1 MADALSKFISGLQT
15 LDPANLNA
23 PANQAALQKFQSL
36 PSAEQRGVLNGLAGK
51 HGVTFEQLDALSP
64 ADKARVTENVKAGK
78 PTFDG
83 IERQPALAQSE
94 AKPAQ
99 SSAKPATFEQRWAD
113 ASEKHRQNP
122 PPPVDPDTAYAQRH
136 GAEAAR
142 VRNGYRSPERDA
154 QLARIASI
162 QSEAKATGK
171 TFSEVADAF
180 AAAGK

>member
-1 MADALSKFISGLQT
+1 MADALSKFISGLQS
-15 LDPANLNA
+15 LDSTNLNA
-23 PANQAALQKFQSL
+23 PANQAALKKFQSL
-36 PSAEQRGVLNGLAGK
+36 PSAEQRGVLNSLAAK
-51 HGVTFEQLDALSP
+51 HGATFDELDALSP
-64 ADKARVTENVKAGK
+64 ADKARVTANVREGK

-83 IERQPALAQSE
+83 VNR
-94 AKPAQ
+94 KPTPTENSQ
-99 SSAKPATFEQRWAD
+99 PATFEQRWAD

-180 AAAGK
+180 ALAGK